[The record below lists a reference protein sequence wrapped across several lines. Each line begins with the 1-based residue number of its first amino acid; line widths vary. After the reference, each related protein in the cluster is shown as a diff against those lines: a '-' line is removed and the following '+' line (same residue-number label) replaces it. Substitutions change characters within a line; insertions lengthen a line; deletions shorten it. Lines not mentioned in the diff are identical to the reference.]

1 MNLLLLV
8 RASGRGSGRGG
19 GWVPFSS
26 GVSVAVLEA
35 AGGARR
41 AVGGE
46 DRQLAVGRV
55 GVALD
60 QGSAASLSPTIEYCW
75 LR

>member
-1 MNLLLLV
+1 MV
-8 RASGRGSGRGG
+8 EAEGG
-19 GWVPFSS
+19 VPFSS

-35 AGGARR
+35 AGGSRR

-46 DRQLAVGRV
+46 NRQLAVGRV

-60 QGSAASLSPTIEYCW
+60 QGSGRVAEPDNRKRPPEPL
-75 LR
+75 